1 MRTVITLKGLEV
13 SFRLKQE
20 VRASQSSLTTETTTL
35 PRLSQP
41 ASPVRSRYFRLTS
54 NPPKARS
61 PPIRRDSRARFRLQS
76 TERERRLI
84 DQHIQ
89 RKLQSQREHNT
100 DCQIAY
106 TTIEAW
112 PVPAQERSRYLQSLR
127 EEQDERYG
135 KSWVWLQS
143 KRFSLPTI
151 ARK

>member
-20 VRASQSSLTTETTTL
+20 VRASQSSLATETRTL
-35 PRLSQP
+35 PQLSQP
-41 ASPVRSRYFRLTS
+41 ASPMRSRYFRLTS
-54 NPPKARS
+54 NPPKQRS
-61 PPIRRDSRARFRLQS
+61 PPIRRESKARFRLQS

-89 RKLQSQREHNT
+89 RKLQSQHEHNT
-100 DCQIAY
+100 DCHIAF
-106 TTIEAW
+106 TTIEDW
-112 PVPAQERSRYLQSLR
+112 PVPAQERSRYLRNLR
-127 EEQDERYG
+127 EEQEDRYG
-135 KSWVWLQS
+135 KSWGWLQT